1 MRQGRG
7 RPRKGRDAR
16 LFPTLRELG
25 ISKQLSSDC
34 QKLAAIPEAEF
45 ERRLAAESG
54 ATDVS
59 REKPRDDLDSEWQR
73 KGATLSDKT
82 ARKEF
87 GLTQEEIVRTIR
99 AGTLR
104 YRLNSVFGN
113 PFLRL
118 LRREV
123 EALVK
128 KKHGSDYLM
137 GQGEDGVGPY
147 QSRGE
152 AAENSDRRVGKT
164 EVRATRRPREL
175 TAPVVIEQGARTMKG
190 YFSQVRQRRF
200 RYRSL
205 GWEAHQGDGR
215 GAFTVAA

>member
-1 MRQGRG
+1 VTRAAWQ
-7 RPRKGRDAR
+7 DAR
-16 LFPTLRELG
+16 E
-25 ISKQLSSDC
+25 K
-34 QKLAAIPEAEF
+34 AATKRPP
-45 ERRLAAESG
+45 RRKRATKSG

-87 GLTQEEIVRTIR
+87 GLTQEEIVRAIR

-137 GQGEDGVGPY
+137 GQ
-147 QSRGE
+147 Q
-152 AAENSDRRVGKT
+152 AKT
-164 EVRATRRPREL
+164 ELARINREVRRLKTQIAALEERKSEL
-175 TAPVVIEQGARTMKG
+175 LADLE
-190 YFSQVRQRRF
+190 S
-200 RYRSL
+200 
-205 GWEAHQGDGR
+205 
-215 GAFTVAA
+215 